1 MKFQKI
7 HEHLRLRELAIEKN
21 YTIENCIIAIVI
33 TLIIVI
39 NINHNSVV
47 NNVACFGPFLSS
59 CHMPSFD

>member
-1 MKFQKI
+1 M
-7 HEHLRLRELAIEKN
+7 AIEKKN

-59 CHMPSFD
+59 CHMSSFD

>member
-1 MKFQKI
+1 MKFQKSMSTY
-7 HEHLRLRELAIEKN
+7 EKWSLKKN

-59 CHMPSFD
+59 CHMSSFY